1 MVPGMPART
10 ATALVARGVR
20 SVLGVRALAAVVIA
34 CGAGWCAAAGG
45 AGSYP
50 LEWHGAGEVLEYR
63 SCGCADSCWVAS
75 VKRLAT
81 RQTLA
86 QLRCDCEKAYARVGA
101 NVAETPYADSC
112 SAFER
117 PGDKPQ
123 AIRQA
128 LEALLGR

>member
-1 MVPGMPART
+1 M
-10 ATALVARGVR
+10 ATALAARSFRGA
-20 SVLGVRALAAVVIA
+20 RALAAVVIA
-34 CGAGWCAAAGG
+34 CGAGWCAAGGG
-45 AGSYP
+45 AGSYT
-50 LEWHGAGEVLEYR
+50 LDWHGAGEVLEYR

-101 NVAETPYADSC
+101 NVSETPYADSC